1 MKDVAEW
8 LASLELREYAQRFA
22 ENAID
27 LSVIRDLTESDLKE
41 IGVLLGHR
49 RKILRAI
56 AELQR
61 APAIAPQVGT
71 EPGRERAER
80 RQLTVMFCDLVG
92 STALATRLDPEDMRQ
107 VMALFHRRIAEVIDD
122 YQGIVARY
130 MGDGVLAYFGYP
142 QAHEDDVVQAV
153 YAGLALVE
161 TAANL
166 QTGVDSPLQ
175 IQVGIATGVAVVGDL
190 IGEGS
195 SQEQAVV
202 GDTPNLAARL
212 QALAEPGT
220 VMISATTRRLAAGQF
235 EYRNRGPVALKGWTE
250 PVPAWEVLRTSSA
263 ESRFDAQHESK
274 PTPLFGRDEEIE
286 LLLRRWRS
294 ATQGEGRVVVLIG
307 DPGIGKS
314 HIALALQERLEA
326 EPHASLRYFCS
337 AHHTNSA
344 LFPFVGQLERAARFK
359 HGDSHAQKLA
369 KLETI
374 LVDGDE
380 TVAVLANLLSLAPAN
395 RSDFPEMSPQ
405 SLKEKTLI
413 TLLAQFERLAAMQ
426 PALVIFEDV
435 HWIDPTSLEL
445 LTMAVERVAQLRI
458 LLLITA
464 RLGFTPPWPQYAHV
478 TTVAI
483 PRLARLDVAAII
495 KRITGGKSLPVEV
508 MNQILAR
515 TDGVPLFVEE
525 LTKTVLESGV
535 LQESDS
541 HYTLERPL
549 PPLAIPA
556 TLHDSLIARLDR
568 LAPVREVAQIGAV
581 VGRSFSYELLSTA
594 SGLSDEKL
602 QEALGQ
608 LVLSELVFCRGQI
621 PHAMYTLKHTL
632 VRDTAYSSLLKAR
645 RANLHA
651 AIANALEQR
660 FPEIVEGQP
669 ETLAHHLTEAG
680 LTEKAVGYWLRA
692 GKNAVQRFAN
702 LEAIAHFQQGIETA
716 CRLPESSARD
726 RLELDLQ
733 FALGP

>member
-8 LASLELREYAQRFA
+8 LASLELGEYAQRFA

-41 IGVLLGHR
+41 LGVLLGHR

-61 APAIAPQVGT
+61 APASAPQVGT

-92 STALATRLDPEDMRQ
+92 STALAARLEPEDMRQ
-107 VMALFHRRIAEVIDD
+107 VIALFHRRIAEVIDD

-166 QTGVDSPLQ
+166 QTGGDSPLQ
-175 IQVGIATGVAVVGDL
+175 IRVGIATGLAVVGDL

-326 EPHASLRYFCS
+326 
-337 AHHTNSA
+337 
-344 LFPFVGQLERAARFK
+344 
-359 HGDSHAQKLA
+359 
-369 KLETI
+369 
-374 LVDGDE
+374 
-380 TVAVLANLLSLAPAN
+380 
-395 RSDFPEMSPQ
+395 
-405 SLKEKTLI
+405 
-413 TLLAQFERLAAMQ
+413 
-426 PALVIFEDV
+426 
-435 HWIDPTSLEL
+435 DPTQGCATS
-445 LTMAVERVAQLRI
+445 AQ
-458 LLLITA
+458 
-464 RLGFTPPWPQYAHV
+464 
-478 TTVAI
+478 
-483 PRLARLDVAAII
+483 
-495 KRITGGKSLPVEV
+495 RITP
-508 MNQILAR
+508 
-515 TDGVPLFVEE
+515 
-525 LTKTVLESGV
+525 TV
-535 LQESDS
+535 
-541 HYTLERPL
+541 H
-549 PPLAIPA
+549 
-556 TLHDSLIARLDR
+556 
-568 LAPVREVAQIGAV
+568 
-581 VGRSFSYELLSTA
+581 
-594 SGLSDEKL
+594 
-602 QEALGQ
+602 
-608 LVLSELVFCRGQI
+608 
-621 PHAMYTLKHTL
+621 
-632 VRDTAYSSLLKAR
+632 SSPSW
-645 RANLHA
+645 ANS
-651 AIANALEQR
+651 N
-660 FPEIVEGQP
+660 GQP
-669 ETLAHHLTEAG
+669 GSSMAIRTL
-680 LTEKAVGYWLRA
+680 R
-692 GKNAVQRFAN
+692 
-702 LEAIAHFQQGIETA
+702 
-716 CRLPESSARD
+716 SSPNSKRYSLMEM
-726 RLELDLQ
+726 RR
-733 FALGP
+733 